1 MPPGARPGLGSRSPD
16 VAPIQPVKPAD
27 LGVALAIMVIWGLNF
42 PLAKT
47 ALEEIPPIFAMSL
60 RFGLIAA
67 LMLPFVRVPR
77 GRFGALFVL
86 AVTLGLVHFSLMFT
100 GVSRLDGAV
109 AAVATQIQVV
119 FAAGLAWVF
128 FGDRI
133 RWRRALGISI
143 AIAGVAVLAGEP
155 RLAADP
161 WPLAMVIGAAF
172 MWALANVQMKK
183 MQDVDGFTLTAWMAL
198 FAAPMQFGA
207 SLVLERG
214 QREAFLHASWP
225 AWGGVLYMAIMV
237 GIVSYLAWLW
247 LLRRHPIN
255 VVMPFTLLV
264 PVFGAAFSIWL
275 RGEPATWNLLVGGA
289 LTVAGVG
296 IIVLRR
302 PGTAAPDAAAKSA

>member
-1 MPPGARPGLGSRSPD
+1 MNLR
-16 VAPIQPVKPAD
+16 D
-27 LGVALAIMVIWGLNF
+27 LLLVLVIMVIWGLNF
-42 PLAKT
+42 PLAKN
-47 ALEEIPPIFAMSL
+47 ALDEFPPIFAMSL
-60 RFGLIAA
+60 RFALVAA
-67 LMLPFVRVPR
+67 LLLPFVGVPR
-77 GRFGALFVL
+77 RRLGALFVL

-100 GVSRLDGAV
+100 GVARLDGAV

-119 FAAGLAWVF
+119 FAAFLAWIF

-133 RWRRALGISI
+133 RWRRSLGIAI
-143 AIAGVAVLAGEP
+143 AIAGVAVIAGEP
-155 RLAADP
+155 RNAADP
-161 WPLAMVIGAAF
+161 LPLAMVVAAAF
-172 MWALANVQMKK
+172 MWSLANVQMKK
-183 MQDVDGFTLTAWMAL
+183 LADVDGYTLTAWMAL
-198 FAAPMQFGA
+198 FAAPMQLGA

-214 QREAFLHASWP
+214 QREALLTASFG
-225 AWGGVLYMAIMV
+225 AWFGVLFMAVMV
-237 GIVSYLAWLW
+237 GLVSYLMWLR

-275 RGEPATWNLLVGGA
+275 RDEPATWNLLVGGA